1 MISNLLKKDFVL
13 SAHPTLYMFMIIGAL
28 VLVPAYPYGMV
39 FFFGCLG
46 LYFSTLNGRENN
58 DIFYSAI
65 LPLDKKDIVKGKC
78 LFFITFEL
86 IQILITTLIAF
97 IKISFI
103 DSPNNDVGI
112 ECNIAFFGF
121 GFIIYSIFNYIF
133 LTKIY
138 KSSYKIG
145 IPFVISLI
153 FVILAIILM
162 ELISHIPYFSWIDG
176 VTFSDLQQQIPIL
189 IVGLLLFI
197 FINILA
203 YKKATKNFEK
213 VDL

>member
-13 SAHPTLYMFMIIGAL
+13 SAHPTLYMFMFIGAL

-46 LYFSTLNGRENN
+46 LYFSTLNSRENN

-65 LPLDKKDIVKGKC
+65 LPLEKKDIVKGKC

-86 IQILITTLIAF
+86 IQIIITTLIAF

-103 DSPNNDVGI
+103 DSSQNEVGI
-112 ECNIAFFGF
+112 ECNIAFLGF
-121 GFIIYSIFNYIF
+121 GFIIYSVFNYIF
-133 LTKIY
+133 LTKLY

-145 IPFVISLI
+145 MPFVISVI

-162 ELISHIPYFSWIDG
+162 EVISHISYFSWIDG
-176 VTFSDLQQQIPIL
+176 IVFNDLQKQIPIL
-189 IVGLLLFI
+189 IVGLILFI
-197 FINILA
+197 FINILT
-203 YKKATKNFEK
+203 YKKAAQNFEK

>member
-28 VLVPAYPYGMV
+28 ILVPAYPYGMV

-46 LYFSTLNGRENN
+46 LYFSTLNARENN

-78 LFFITFEL
+78 LFFITFDL
-86 IQILITTLIAF
+86 IQIVITAIIAF
-97 IKISFI
+97 IKIAFL
-103 DSPNNDVGI
+103 DATQNEVGI
-112 ECNIAFFGF
+112 ECNIAYIGF

-145 IPFVISLI
+145 VPFILSLV
-153 FVILAIILM
+153 FVVLAITLM
-162 ELISHIPYFSWIDG
+162 EIISYIPYISWIDG
-176 VTFSDLQQQIPIL
+176 ISFFDLQKQMPIL
-189 IVGLLLFI
+189 VIGCLLFI
-197 FINILA
+197 FINILT
-203 YKKATKNFEK
+203 YKKAAKNFEK

>member
-13 SAHPTLYMFMIIGAL
+13 SAHPTLYMFMFIGAL

-46 LYFSTLNGRENN
+46 LYFSTLNSRENN

-65 LPLDKKDIVKGKC
+65 LPLEKKDIVKGKC

-86 IQILITTLIAF
+86 IQIIITTLIAF

-103 DSPNNDVGI
+103 DSSQNEVGI
-112 ECNIAFFGF
+112 ECNIAFLGF
-121 GFIIYSIFNYIF
+121 GFIIYSVFNYIF
-133 LTKIY
+133 LTKLY

-145 IPFVISLI
+145 MPFVISVI

-162 ELISHIPYFSWIDG
+162 EVISHISYFSWIDG
-176 VTFSDLQQQIPIL
+176 IVFNDLQKQIPIL
-189 IVGLLLFI
+189 IVGLILFI
-197 FINILA
+197 FINILT
-203 YKKATKNFEK
+203 YKKATQNFEK